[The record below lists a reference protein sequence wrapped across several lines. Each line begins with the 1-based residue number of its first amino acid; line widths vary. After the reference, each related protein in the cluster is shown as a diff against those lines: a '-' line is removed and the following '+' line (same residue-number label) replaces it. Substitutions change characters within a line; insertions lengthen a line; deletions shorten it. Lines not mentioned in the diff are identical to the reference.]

1 MLSSFTAN
9 ALTSAAFE
17 DDFGTFSLDMFR
29 DNPNLT
35 TIAYYEGASG
45 WPQTFNN
52 GTADITMTSTVCAAL
67 AAATPVPV
75 GPIWLLGIMAGLL
88 SLLDMSK
95 LRKA

>member
-1 MLSSFTAN
+1 MLSSLTAN

-67 AAATPVPV
+67 TPVPA